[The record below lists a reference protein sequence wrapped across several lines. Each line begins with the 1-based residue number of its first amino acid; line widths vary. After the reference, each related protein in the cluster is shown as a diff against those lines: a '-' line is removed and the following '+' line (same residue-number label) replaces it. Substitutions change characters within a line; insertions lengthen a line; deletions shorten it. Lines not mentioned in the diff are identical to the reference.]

1 MNQDIVK
8 QKIVAQGLMTLFYT
22 DDVEVSVSILRTLY
36 KEGIQV
42 IEYVNRGV
50 HALSNFKVLKSI
62 IDNEKLD
69 IIIGAGT
76 IKNKEAAADF
86 IAAGADFIICPTLNI
101 EVAHV
106 AKSHNILWIPGC
118 ITPTE
123 IGAAENNGASIVKI
137 FPCSQVSPAFIK
149 TMQDIFPA
157 MQFIP
162 TGGVDATAESMES
175 WFNVGV
181 VAVGLGSRLISKDIV
196 NQNNF
201 TALSS
206 KVKDVLVIITAKM
219 KRIEVLNVDNVN
231 KRIFQ

>member
-22 DDVEVSVSILRTLY
+22 DDVEVSISILRTLY
-36 KEGIQV
+36 NEGIHV

-50 HALSNFKVLKSI
+50 NALANFKILKSI

-76 IKNKEAAADF
+76 IKNKEAATNF

-101 EVAHV
+101 EVAAV
-106 AKSHNILWIPGC
+106 ARQHDTLWIPGC

-123 IGAAENNGASIVKI
+123 IGTAENNGASIVKI

-149 TMQDIFPA
+149 TMQEIFPA
-157 MQFIP
+157 VQFIP

-175 WFNVGV
+175 WFKVGV
-181 VAVGLGSRLISKDIV
+181 VAVGLGSKLISKNIIAEK
-196 NQNNF
+196 NF
-201 TALSS
+201 TALST
-206 KVKDVLVIITAKM
+206 KVK
-219 KRIEVLNVDNVN
+219 EVLAIIVKV
-231 KRIFQ
+231 KTT